1 MHEVETA
8 LQAYSMIRKVGFSSV
23 NLDLIFGI
31 PGQTLEM
38 WQEDLAHAVD
48 LQPDHLSTYCLT
60 FEEDTALFIKLSKG
74 KVKLDPEREITFYEK
89 AWDFLPAHGYQQYEV
104 SNFAKDGHI
113 CQHNLNTWAMNDWI
127 GFGPSAA
134 TQFNGIRRKNFAN
147 LEKWAQQWNQAK
159 GVEFEEFEQL
169 NAAGLAHDT
178 ITFGL
183 RMNRGISLN
192 GIARKFD
199 LPLACFK
206 PVESFLDQLQN
217 EGLVEKNDFW
227 RLNKRG
233 RILADAVAREMPVL
247 S

>member
-31 PGQTLEM
+31 PGQTLEI
-38 WQEDLAHAVD
+38 WQEDLAQAVD

-89 AWDFLPAHGYQQYEV
+89 AWDFLPTHGYQQYEV